1 MPLVNLKN
9 LFNKN
14 KNVRNPI
21 SPYNQ
26 DLPSS
31 NRYTN
36 SLDLSSNIVD
46 VNITLNKVDI
56 SSHAQ
61 KDKIVII
68 YTYFKSPVADYNLT
82 FFSRRELT
90 YKENIDY
97 VIVINGYTCDIL
109 FPRIANLT
117 ILKREN
123 VGYDFG
129 GHNEAIQYL
138 KSKGLTYK
146 YYFFMNSGVFGPIM
160 PAYITEHWSE
170 IFIKKLIG
178 LVKIVGTSIVCLRKD
193 DLGGFGPKVEGFF
206 FLTDSIGLGL
216 LLEEETVF
224 CNHVDKKA
232 AIIDGEYGL
241 TKCIMKHGYTIDCM
255 IQRYNGVDWYDK
267 RNWNINNNKHPTR
280 KNDYFGKSINPYEVI
295 FHKWYWEGKDLVNY
309 DIVKHYVEQ
318 TVLA

>member
-1 MPLVNLKN
+1 MPAVNFKN
-9 LFNKN
+9 LFNIN
-14 KNVRNPI
+14 KNIKNNPTPNT
-21 SPYNQ
+21 S
-26 DLPSS
+26 SS
-31 NRYTN
+31 NRHMK
-36 SLDLSSNIVD
+36 S
-46 VNITLNKVDI
+46 VDI
-56 SSHAQ
+56 SSNTVDISSNTVDISSNAQ
-61 KDKIVII
+61 KDKIVVI
-68 YTYFKSPVADYNLT
+68 YAYFKSPVADYNLT

-97 VIVINGYTCDIL
+97 VIVINGRICDIL

-129 GHNEAIQYL
+129 GHNEAIKYL
-138 KSKGLTYK
+138 KSKQRTYK
-146 YYFFMNSGVFGPIM
+146 YYFFMNSGVIGPIM
-160 PAYITEHWSE
+160 PAYITDHWSE

-178 LVKIVGTSIVCLRKD
+178 LVKVVGTSIACLKKD
-193 DLGGFGPKVEGFF
+193 DLGGYGPKVEGFF
-206 FLTDSIGLGL
+206 FLTDSIGLNL

-255 IQRYNGVDWYDK
+255 IQRYSGVDWFDK

-295 FHKWYWEGKDLVNY
+295 FHKWHWEGKEPVNY

-318 TVLA
+318 TVFA